1 MRTLDLLVL
10 LSFGVSLAFFN
21 RGDVFESAALAVP
34 PLVYLAVR
42 TAWIG
47 FRATARR
54 GSTAVVWPVWALAVA
69 TLFLVGFRV
78 GLNVDNG
85 RSVIDVGYAGV
96 IGADRILDGRVPY
109 GTMPVTDDLK
119 PCGRADSDGE
129 IRERIQANGRC
140 ESSNPRGDTYGP
152 VAYLAYVPAVLV
164 FGWSGRWDELPA
176 AHATSIEF
184 DLLALAGLALVGAR
198 LGGARLAALLAFGWA
213 AFPFTTYAL
222 MSNTNDAI
230 APAILVWGFWLASSP
245 AARGATTALAS
256 WTKFAPLIV
265 VPLWLTYPSG
275 LRRRAEPAVF
285 VAGVRRSPRA
295 RVLDPPARAALRD
308 ALRAFW
314 DRTVAFQFDRDSP
327 FSIWDWGQYHARGIP
342 DLASAQTVVQ
352 VCTIVARRGRRG
364 APAPEGRRSSS
375 PRSRRAPARVRA
387 LADPLVLP
395 LPPLGAAVRRCS
407 RCSSRASRT
416 SRTEAGFDVER
427 RRAVTAA
434 TRSSPLRRRSSLTAV
449 TATVAWQLTA
459 ARSPTSR
466 STTPTASAS
475 RTASSRTA
483 TSHSSI
489 RPARCRRSCSRRSS
503 PTPSPPSAS
512 CSPRRWLAGAVGVLL
527 LAAGLG
533 RLGTASPTV
542 ASRSPSSRSS
552 PLLLGGVIL
561 TRFDLVPA
569 AIVAGAMLLL
579 VAGRLRA
586 GALRRRHRNRGEA
599 LPGRSRAARRG
610 SSRGGAAD
618 GASSGRSS
626 GSSPPVLASR
636 TFRSSSRRRT
646 VCSTRRAVS
655 SAGRCRSRA
664 SARRMP
670 ARRPPRR
677 RHLARVGVGAAARR
691 TSPGPAPTRSRVLQ
705 GVAQVAAVVL
715 VWVSLR
721 ARRRDPERLV
731 RYAAAALVAF
741 VALGKVLSPQ
751 FLIWLLPLV
760 PLVRGRRGVAP
771 LGLLS
776 PRAS

>member
-1 MRTLDLLVL
+1 MKRAALLAAALASLLAAWPASAATTPLAPGPPSLTEDEATAALLTYPKVERWLDRYPPKPVTDATFDREKRTWTVNVWSGEAGEIATGTVADADGRVLEAWTGPQVAWKMARGRPGAFGGKLLTSWPVWLGLSAIFLLGLVDLRRPLSMRTLDLLVL

-96 IGADRILDGRVPY
+96 IGADRILDGEVPY

-119 PCGRADSDGE
+119 PCGRANSDGE

-256 WTKFAPLIV
+256 WTKFASLIV

-275 LRRRAEPAVF
+275 LRRAPSLRF
-285 VAGVRRSPRA
+285 VAAFVGA
-295 RVLDPPARAALRD
+295 TALAFSILLLEPSLRE

-342 DLASAQTVVQ
+342 NLASAQTVVQ
-352 VCTIVARRGRRG
+352 VCTIV
-364 APAPEGRRSSS
+364 
-375 PRSRRAPARVRA
+375 
-387 LADPLVLP
+387 
-395 LPPLGAAVRRCS
+395 
-407 RCSSRASRT
+407 
-416 SRTEAGFDVER
+416 
-427 RRAVTAA
+427 
-434 TRSSPLRRRSSLTAV
+434 
-449 TATVAWQLTA
+449 
-459 ARSPTSR
+459 
-466 STTPTASAS
+466 
-475 RTASSRTA
+475 
-483 TSHSSI
+483 
-489 RPARCRRSCSRRSS
+489 
-503 PTPSPPSAS
+503 
-512 CSPRRWLAGAVGVLL
+512 LAG
-527 LAAGLG
+527 
-533 RLGTASPTV
+533 
-542 ASRSPSSRSS
+542 
-552 PLLLGGVIL
+552 
-561 TRFDLVPA
+561 
-569 AIVAGAMLLL
+569 
-579 VAGRLRA
+579 
-586 GALRRRHRNRGEA
+586 
-599 LPGRSRAARRG
+599 
-610 SSRGGAAD
+610 
-618 GASSGRSS
+618 
-626 GSSPPVLASR
+626 
-636 TFRSSSRRRT
+636 
-646 VCSTRRAVS
+646 
-655 SAGRCRSRA
+655 
-664 SARRMP
+664 
-670 ARRPPRR
+670 
-677 RHLARVGVGAAARR
+677 
-691 TSPGPAPTRSRVLQ
+691 
-705 GVAQVAAVVL
+705 VAAVVPRKKGPL
-715 VWVSLR
+715 EL
-721 ARRRDPERLV
+721 
-731 RYAAAALVAF
+731 AALTASLLLAF
-741 VALGKVLSPQ
+741 ELSLTHWFYLYLPWVLPFVLLAL
-751 FLIWLLPLV
+751 FL
-760 PLVRGRRGVAP
+760 
-771 LGLLS
+771 
-776 PRAS
+776 PREPHPDEAAST

>member
-1 MRTLDLLVL
+1 MKRAALLAAVLACLVGAWSASAATSPLAPGPPRLTEDVATAALLTYPKVARWLDRYPPKPQTDATFDREKRTWTVNVWSGEAGEIATGTVADADGHVVEAWTGPQVAWKMARGRPGAFGGKLLTSWPVWLGLSAIFLLGLVDLRRPLSMRTLDLLLL

-119 PCGRADSDGE
+119 PCGRANSDGE

-198 LGGARLAALLAFGWA
+198 LGGARLAALLTFGWA

-256 WTKFAPLIV
+256 WTKFASLIV

-275 LRRRAEPAVF
+275 LRRAPSLRFIAAFVGATALAFSILLLEPSL
-285 VAGVRRSPRA
+285 RE
-295 RVLDPPARAALRD
+295 ALRT
-308 ALRAFW
+308 FW

-342 DLASAQTVVQ
+342 NLASAQTVVQ
-352 VCTIVARRGRRG
+352 VCTIV
-364 APAPEGRRSSS
+364 
-375 PRSRRAPARVRA
+375 
-387 LADPLVLP
+387 
-395 LPPLGAAVRRCS
+395 
-407 RCSSRASRT
+407 
-416 SRTEAGFDVER
+416 
-427 RRAVTAA
+427 
-434 TRSSPLRRRSSLTAV
+434 
-449 TATVAWQLTA
+449 
-459 ARSPTSR
+459 
-466 STTPTASAS
+466 
-475 RTASSRTA
+475 
-483 TSHSSI
+483 
-489 RPARCRRSCSRRSS
+489 
-503 PTPSPPSAS
+503 
-512 CSPRRWLAGAVGVLL
+512 LAG
-527 LAAGLG
+527 
-533 RLGTASPTV
+533 
-542 ASRSPSSRSS
+542 
-552 PLLLGGVIL
+552 
-561 TRFDLVPA
+561 
-569 AIVAGAMLLL
+569 
-579 VAGRLRA
+579 
-586 GALRRRHRNRGEA
+586 
-599 LPGRSRAARRG
+599 
-610 SSRGGAAD
+610 
-618 GASSGRSS
+618 
-626 GSSPPVLASR
+626 
-636 TFRSSSRRRT
+636 
-646 VCSTRRAVS
+646 
-655 SAGRCRSRA
+655 
-664 SARRMP
+664 
-670 ARRPPRR
+670 
-677 RHLARVGVGAAARR
+677 
-691 TSPGPAPTRSRVLQ
+691 
-705 GVAQVAAVVL
+705 VAAVVP
-715 VWVSLR
+715 
-721 ARRRDPERLV
+721 RRKGPLEL
-731 RYAAAALVAF
+731 AALTASLLLAF
-741 VALGKVLSPQ
+741 ELSLTHWFYLYLPWVLPFVLLAL
-751 FLIWLLPLV
+751 FL
-760 PLVRGRRGVAP
+760 
-771 LGLLS
+771 
-776 PRAS
+776 PREPHPDEAAST